1 MRLLYASLPDRK
13 GRRAGSPWMERRAV
27 VGILEV
33 PRKPDSNPALG
44 RWVGWWAG
52 AAGERWHLALGPRA
66 FAVFSKELEGEGGVL
81 SCCCMG
87 LFVRK
92 GKMLAGEPAVGTE

>member
-1 MRLLYASLPDRK
+1 MPVFLTERGEGLALPGWKD
-13 GRRAGSPWMERRAV
+13 RAV
-27 VGILEV
+27 VGTREV

-52 AAGERWHLALGPRA
+52 AAGGTWSTCLCSVSR
-66 FAVFSKELEGEGGVL
+66 ELEGEGGVL

-92 GKMLAGEPAVGTE
+92 GKMLASEPAVGTE

>member
-1 MRLLYASLPDRK
+1 M
-13 GRRAGSPWMERRAV
+13 
-27 VGILEV
+27 
-33 PRKPDSNPALG
+33 
-44 RWVGWWAG
+44 VGWGSRG
-52 AAGERWHLALGPRA
+52 AVALGPRA
-66 FAVFSKELEGEGGVL
+66 FAVFSRELEGEGGVL